1 MGPAKLPPEIVAK
14 LATDVEK
21 VFADPAVQ
29 ASLAHAG
36 VEPHKGSAQEL
47 ARLIKSDAARYLQ
60 LAKSADIKAE

>member
-1 MGPAKLPPEIVAK
+1 M
-14 LATDVEK
+14 EK
-21 VFADPAVQ
+21 VFADPAVE
-29 ASLAHAG
+29 ASLTNAG